1 MAEVCTQNQDL
12 PLIRAPRSADSWTI
26 GMGGFGGGIK
36 NHVDGVAEA
45 LSRQNGWA
53 AGFMQLEMDRL
64 VGANYRLQSK
74 PDTKLMG
81 ITAKKAS
88 DLAAEIESEWDL
100 YANGSNCFPDA
111 ARKRTFT
118 QIIREAVRSEV
129 LYGEVFL
136 VRQWRPSLSGYSTCF
151 QLVSPARVS
160 NPNGTLSTNY
170 LRNGIELNKYG
181 EAVAY
186 YIRNRHP
193 GDPMLAGEIDTWDRV
208 TRFNRFGVEQV
219 IHVTDQLSADQTRGI
234 SRFAPIA
241 GDLQRLDTYEKA
253 EEEAALLGAI
263 YTMAITSEFGQQ
275 SAFDTLGVEAMR
287 KTMEMQAAFH
297 GERSIQFQGTKI
309 PHLFPGEKLEAINSS
324 HPNIAYKDHRNAVL
338 GRIARGSSCSFEE
351 FTGDFTQTTYSS
363 ARASVDVADRGV
375 RSKRANFVDRVANKV
390 FSLWLYEALLK
401 QRITVVDPQTLL
413 NDWRM
418 FYASTMCKWV
428 GPPRI
433 VIDPLKNAKA
443 NEVAIANGTLTLA
456 DACAE
461 DGNDWE
467 EIVAQRERE
476 KEAMIE
482 AGLMMD
488 PAEMVD
494 SNGDSVDPSV
504 DPNSEDGSTPPTP
517 SQVSQN
523 GM

>member
-1 MAEVCTQNQDL
+1 MAETCNQDL

-26 GMGGFGGGIK
+26 GAGGYGSFGGGLK
-36 NHVDGVAEA
+36 NHVDGMAEA
-45 LSRQNGWA
+45 LTRTNGWA

-74 PDTKLMG
+74 PDTRLMN
-81 ITAKKAS
+81 ITPEKAS
-88 DLAAEIESEWDL
+88 ALAAQIESEWDL
-100 YANGSNCFPDA
+100 YANSPNCFPDA
-111 ARKRTFT
+111 ARRRSFT
-118 QIIREAVRSEV
+118 QMVRECVRSEV
-129 LYGEVFL
+129 LYGEAFL

-160 NPNGTLSTNY
+160 NPSGTTNSAY
-170 LRNGIELNKYG
+170 LRNGIELNRYG
-181 EAVAY
+181 EPVAY

-193 GDPMLAGEIDTWDRV
+193 GDPIKAGEIDSWDRV
-208 TRFNRFGVEQV
+208 TRYNRFGVEQV
-219 IHVTDQLSADQTRGI
+219 IHVTDQLSADQTRGV
-234 SRFAPIA
+234 SRLAPIA
-241 GDLQRLDTYEKA
+241 GDLERLDTYEHA

-275 SAFDTLGVEAMR
+275 SAFDTLGVEAMK
-287 KTMEMQAAFH
+287 KTMEMQATFH

-309 PHLFPGEKLEAINSS
+309 PHLFPGEKLEAINST

-351 FTGDFTQTTYSS
+351 FTGDFSQTSYSS

-375 RSKRANFVDRVANKV
+375 RSKRANFVDRVANKMY
-390 FSLWLYEALLK
+390 SLWLYEALLK
-401 QRITVVDPQTLL
+401 QNITEVDPQSILGE
-413 NDWRM
+413 WRM
-418 FYASTMCKWV
+418 FYAASMCKWV

-443 NEVAIANGTLTLA
+443 SEVAIANGTLTLA

-467 EIVAQRERE
+467 EVVAQRKRE
-476 KEAMIE
+476 KEAMME
-482 AGLMMD
+482 AGLIMD
-488 PAEMVD
+488 PAD
-494 SNGDSVDPSV
+494 ADTDPS
-504 DPNSEDGSTPPTP
+504 DPSTNPDDEGLPPGQTS

-523 GM
+523 DM

>member
-1 MAEVCTQNQDL
+1 MAETCTQNQTL
-12 PLIRAPRSADSWTI
+12 PLIRPPRSADGWTI
-26 GMGGFGGGIK
+26 GVGGFGGGLK
-36 NHVDGVAEA
+36 NHADGAAEA
-45 LSRQNGWA
+45 LMYRNGWA
-53 AGFMQLEMDRL
+53 AGFVQLEMDRL
-64 VGANYRLQSK
+64 VGSNYRLQSK
-74 PDTKLMG
+74 PDNVLMG
-81 ITAKKAS
+81 IPDTVASEAATQIEREWHMYATADA
-88 DLAAEIESEWDL
+88 
-100 YANGSNCFPDA
+100 CFPDA

-118 QIIREAVRSEV
+118 QILREAVRSEV

-136 VRQWRPSLSGYSTCF
+136 VRQWRPSVSGYSTCF

-160 NPNGTLSTNY
+160 NPNGTMNSAY

-193 GDPMLAGEIDTWDRV
+193 GDPIVSGEIDKWDRI

-219 IHVTDQLSADQTRGI
+219 IHVTDQLAADQTRGV

-241 GDLQRLDTYEKA
+241 GDLERLDTYEKA

-275 SAFDTLGVEAMR
+275 SAFDTLGVESMK
-287 KTMEMQAAFH
+287 KTMAMQAAFH
-297 GERSIQFQGTKI
+297 GEKSIQFQGTKI
-309 PHLFPGEKLEAINSS
+309 PHLFPGEKIEAINSS

-375 RSKRANFVDRVANKV
+375 RAKRANFVDRVANKM
-390 FSLWLYEALLK
+390 FGLWLYEALIK
-401 QRITVVDPQTLL
+401 QRIPAINSDVVMG
-413 NDWRM
+413 DWRM
-418 FYASTMCKWV
+418 VYALSMTKWV

-443 NEVAIANGTLTLA
+443 NEVALANGTLTLA
-456 DACAE
+456 DACSE

-467 EIVAQRERE
+467 DVVAQRKRE
-476 KEAMIE
+476 QEAMID
-482 AGLMMD
+482 AGLTTD
-488 PAEMVD
+488 PADVED
-494 SNGDSVDPSV
+494 DAPGDPSTDPDV
-504 DPNSEDGSTPPTP
+504 DETPPGRAQP
-517 SQVSQN
+517 QN
-523 GM
+523 DN